1 MVNDDRSV
9 LWLKLAPIDQDT
21 LAQIALTVRH
31 CVTAL
36 GTDGAMRG
44 MDPLIVL
51 EYLADLLDRAA
62 QTQWDRPI
70 SPDTYHSSPETP
82 R

>member
-1 MVNDDRSV
+1 MVNDDGSI

-36 GTDGAMRG
+36 ETGGAMRR

-51 EYLADLLDRAA
+51 EYLADLLDCAA
-62 QTQWDRPI
+62 QTQWDRSV
-70 SPDTYHSSPETP
+70 SPDTYHPVPETP
-82 R
+82 T